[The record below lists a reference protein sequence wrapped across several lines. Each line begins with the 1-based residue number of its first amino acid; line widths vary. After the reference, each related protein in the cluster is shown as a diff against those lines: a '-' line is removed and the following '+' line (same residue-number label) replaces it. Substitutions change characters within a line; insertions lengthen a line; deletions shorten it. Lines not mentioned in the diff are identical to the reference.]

1 MSPKIT
7 VSYCDGC
14 HIQIICPNWRSYNII
29 ITDGKVELL
38 NVVTN
43 ESLTSYDPH
52 SINYKFTKYQVKVY
66 FEDNLIFSDEM
77 NLEGKKVKLNFDSH
91 ALGDCIAW
99 MAQVDRFQ
107 KLHKCELYVSC
118 AFKDLFENVYP
129 DISFTD
135 VEPNPDRG
143 DNTIIPGL
151 KNSSC
156 RKFFCFY
163 TPCHCYYASFDLGFY
178 SRLPSLRT
186 VTLSK
191 VASDML
197 GMDYVEERPNI
208 FVENPDRVHKK
219 PYVCIGVQST
229 AQYKYW
235 NNKTG
240 WQEVVDYLISIG
252 YDVLCIDKNDNFG
265 KDGIVNSS
273 PDRVVNKTGDF
284 PLQERITDLI
294 HCDFFIGLGSGL
306 SWLAWGLSKPVVMI
320 SGFSNPNSEFSNPYR
335 VFNDNVCNSCWND
348 ITVPNHSQNG
358 WSYCPRNKNYEC
370 STEITSEM
378 VIEKIKLCI
387 QNNNFIKPEINI

>member
-335 VFNDNVCNSCWND
+335 VFNPNVCNSCWND

>member
-265 KDGIVNSS
+265 KDGIVNSA
-273 PDRVVNKTGDF
+273 PNRVVNKTGDF

-335 VFNDNVCNSCWND
+335 VFNPNVCNSCWND

-370 STEITSEM
+370 STEISSEM

>member
-29 ITDGKVELL
+29 ITDGKTELL

-135 VEPNPDRG
+135 AEPNPDRG

-178 SRLPSLRT
+178 SRIPSLRT

-208 FVENPDRVHKK
+208 FVENTDRFHQK

-240 WQEVVDYLISIG
+240 WQEVVDYLVSIG

-273 PDRVVNKTGDF
+273 PNRVVNKTGDF

-306 SWLAWGLSKPVVMI
+306 SWLAWALNKPVVMI

-335 VFNDNVCNSCWND
+335 VFNPNVCNSCWND

-370 STEITSEM
+370 STEISSEM

>member
-14 HIQIICPNWRSYNII
+14 HVQIICPNWRSYNII
-29 ITDGKVELL
+29 ITDGKTELL

-197 GMDYVEERPNI
+197 GMEYVEERPNI
-208 FVENPDRVHKK
+208 FVENTDRIHKK

-240 WQEVVDYLISIG
+240 WQEVVDYLVSIG

-306 SWLAWGLSKPVVMI
+306 SWLAWALNKPVVMI

-335 VFNDNVCNSCWND
+335 VFNPNVCNSCWND

-370 STEITSEM
+370 STEISSET

>member
-1 MSPKIT
+1 MIPEIT
-7 VSYCDGC
+7 VSYCEGC
-14 HIQIICPNWRSYNII
+14 HVQIICSNSKSYNIV
-29 ITDGKVELL
+29 ITDGKTELL
-38 NVVTN
+38 NIVTN
-43 ESLTSYDPH
+43 ESLTSYEPH
-52 SINYKFTKYQVKVY
+52 SINFKFIKYQVKVY
-66 FEDNLIFSDEM
+66 FENTLIFSDEL

-107 KLHKCELYVSC
+107 KLHKCDLYVSC
-118 AFKDLFENVYP
+118 AFKDLFENVYTN
-129 DISFTD
+129 ISFTD
-135 VEPNPDRG
+135 AEPNPDRG

-156 RKFFCFY
+156 KKFFCFY
-163 TPCHCYYASFDLGFY
+163 NPCHCYYASFDLGFY
-178 SRLPSLRT
+178 SRIPSLRT

-208 FVENPDRVHKK
+208 FVENNNRVYKK

-240 WQEVVDYLISIG
+240 WQEVVDYLVSIG
-252 YDVLCIDKNDNFG
+252 YDVICIDKNDNFG
-265 KDGIVNSS
+265 QDGIVNSA
-273 PDRVVNKTGDF
+273 PQRVINKTGDY

-306 SWLAWGLSKPVVMI
+306 SWLAWALEKPVIMI

-335 VFNDNVCNSCWND
+335 VFNQNVCNSCWND
-348 ITVPNHSQNG
+348 ITVQNHSKMG

-370 STEITSEM
+370 STEITSDM
-378 VIEKIKLCI
+378 VIEKINLCVK
-387 QNNNFIKPEINI
+387 NNNFIKPEINI

>member
-163 TPCHCYYASFDLGFY
+163 TPCNCYYASFDLGFY

-387 QNNNFIKPEINI
+387 QNNNFLKPEINI